1 MRVIKTLGVLVLIVL
16 CFELLLIIINNTIA
30 DRIRLELMRIPA
42 PNSSSII
49 ESISIAGKIQG
60 CGNGIQYTGALL
72 IASNSSLKQIKDHYS
87 AYSRECEI
95 IHLEHSELARYFHNP
110 TSLNTTCYI
119 VSITRDVESGGL
131 QESIIYDILSSDF
144 RAH

>member
-49 ESISIAGKIQG
+49 ESISIAGKMDYI
-60 CGNGIQYTGALL
+60 
-72 IASNSSLKQIKDHYS
+72 SSMTK
-87 AYSRECEI
+87 E
-95 IHLEHSELARYFHNP
+95 N
-110 TSLNTTCYI
+110 
-119 VSITRDVESGGL
+119 VSVL
-131 QESIIYDILSSDF
+131 M
-144 RAH
+144 